1 MGGRTRGGDRAHGCP
16 APAHLQGGASP
27 RGYRV
32 RGGRPPLLPAWL
44 GATVFVLG
52 LVWLGRAHG
61 RVLRPAVAAV
71 PAGSGGAGPTAS
83 LAHSGAGS
91 PRLRSRGRACGAAR
105 LSRPSGDAGGGAPV
119 PPPPRG
125 YVSRDDGR
133 GCRRSPATATEP
145 IRPPPAA
152 TCAMHAACKKGGG
165 AGRHVIR
172 LAGLHVPGRCTCGG
186 TVPAPAT
193 ASYRAMAVRRATRWL
208 PPCFCPCAAR
218 GAGGGFPAAPAG
230 SFSLLFWTTCISSP
244 CR

>member
-1 MGGRTRGGDRAHGCP
+1 MGGRTRGGDRAHGGP

-32 RGGRPPLLPAWL
+32 RGGRSPLLPAWL

-105 LSRPSGDAGGGAPV
+105 LGRPSGDAGGGAPV

-125 YVSRDDGR
+125 YVSRGDGR
-133 GCRRSPATATEP
+133 GCRRRPATATN
-145 IRPPPAA
+145 PPP
-152 TCAMHAACKKGGG
+152 TGGDVHHACRLQTGRGG
-165 AGRHVIR
+165 R
-172 LAGLHVPGRCTCGG
+172 
-186 TVPAPAT
+186 
-193 ASYRAMAVRRATRWL
+193 
-208 PPCFCPCAAR
+208 AAR
-218 GAGGGFPAAPAG
+218 N
-230 SFSLLFWTTCISSP
+230 SP
-244 CR
+244 CGIACSWPVVGAP

>member
-1 MGGRTRGGDRAHGCP
+1 MGGRTRGGDRAHGGP

-83 LAHSGAGS
+83 LAHSGPGS

-105 LSRPSGDAGGGAPV
+105 LGRPSGDAGWRSSFREATSARTTGEAAAGGLRQQRNQSAPH
-119 PPPPRG
+119 
-125 YVSRDDGR
+125 
-133 GCRRSPATATEP
+133 RRRRAPCM
-145 IRPPPAA
+145 PPANRE
-152 TCAMHAACKKGGG
+152 GGQ
-165 AGRHVIR
+165 
-172 LAGLHVPGRCTCGG
+172 GG
-186 TVPAPAT
+186 T
-193 ASYRAMAVRRATRWL
+193 
-208 PPCFCPCAAR
+208 
-218 GAGGGFPAAPAG
+218 
-230 SFSLLFWTTCISSP
+230 
-244 CR
+244 